1 LHAEVLKH
9 LLKDVVITDIVSDAR
24 ETFEY
29 ISTYY
34 YDLILMDISLKNG
47 ESGIEIMKKIKQIQN
62 YSNVP
67 IIALTAY
74 TFDEDKNKFLSEGFD
89 GFIPK
94 PIRRD
99 DLMREIKLYLNKRT
113 ILFV

>member
-1 LHAEVLKH
+1 
-9 LLKDVVITDIVSDAR
+9 VITDIVSDAR

-94 PIRRD
+94 PIQRNNLID
-99 DLMREIKLYLNKRT
+99 EIKK
-113 ILFV
+113 ILKKTVVQNESIQP

>member
-1 LHAEVLKH
+1 M
-9 LLKDVVITDIVSDAR
+9 KDVVITDIASDAR

-94 PIRRD
+94 PIQRNNLID
-99 DLMREIKLYLNKRT
+99 EIKK
-113 ILFV
+113 ILKKTVVQNESIQP

>member
-1 LHAEVLKH
+1 M
-9 LLKDVVITDIVSDAR
+9 ITDIVSDAR

-34 YDLILMDISLKNG
+34 YDLILMDISLKIG

-94 PIRRD
+94 PIQRNNLID
-99 DLMREIKLYLNKRT
+99 EIKK
-113 ILFV
+113 ILKKTVVQNESIQP